1 MDLLRSLLVENSV
14 AQAIMV
20 LTSIC
25 ALGMTLGKIKI
36 GGVSLG
42 ISFVFFMGILAGHL
56 GLTIDANVLSFVQ
69 SFGLVLFVYALGL
82 QVGPG
87 FFSSFGRKSIKLNL
101 IGITIILLGTFLAIL
116 FSYITPVSL
125 INMVGVL
132 CGATTNTPALG
143 AAQQTL
149 SQMNIDQSSMALSC
163 VVAYPLGVLGVIFAI
178 AGMRRFVKEERL
190 EPIKKSSPRDT
201 YIATFIVSNEAIEG
215 KSIAEIAKTSDTNFV
230 ISRMWREGVIS
241 VPVSDTLLEK
251 GDRILVVTTKRDSKD
266 LIKLFGEEEKRD
278 WNSENINWNAPES
291 QLTSKIIL
299 VTKPAIN
306 GRRLGSLRL
315 RNIYG
320 VNVGLVYRSGIKLL
334 ATSDLV
340 LQMGD
345 RVVVVGSSE
354 AIKNVEK
361 IMGNAAQKLN
371 DPNLAPIFI
380 GIILGVILGSVPI
393 AIPGMAAPVKLGLAG
408 GPMIMG
414 MVIGTFGPRIH
425 MVIYST
431 RSANL
436 MLRELG
442 LYLFLAC
449 IGLDA
454 GGDFFN
460 IVIQPQGIVWVLL
473 GFAITFIP
481 IVIVGIISFWILKI
495 DFGTV
500 CGLICGSMANP
511 MALNYANDL
520 IPGDSPAIAYAT
532 VYPLGMF
539 LRVIIAQAVLI
550 LLL

>member
-393 AIPGMAAPVKLGLAG
+393 AIPGMTAPVKLGLAG

>member
-190 EPIKKSSPRDT
+190 EPPKKSSPRDT

-278 WNSENINWNAPES
+278 WNSENINWNAPDS

-354 AIKNVEK
+354 AIKSVEK

-380 GIILGVILGSVPI
+380 GIILGVILGSIPI
-393 AIPGMAAPVKLGLAG
+393 AIPGMTAPVKLGLAG

>member
-36 GGVSLG
+36 GGISLG

-56 GLTIDANVLSFVQ
+56 GLAIDTNVLSFVQ

-190 EPIKKSSPRDT
+190 EPPKKSSPRDT

-215 KSIAEIAKTSDTNFV
+215 KSIAEIAQISRINFV

-278 WNSENINWNAPES
+278 WNNENINWNAPDS

-299 VTKPAIN
+299 ITKPAIN

-354 AIKNVEK
+354 AIKSVEK

-380 GIILGVILGSVPI
+380 GIILGIILGSIPI

-442 LYLFLAC
+442 LSLFLAC

>member
-1 MDLLRSLLVENSV
+1 MDPLKSLFVENSV
-14 AQAIMV
+14 AQAILV
-20 LTSIC
+20 LTFIC
-25 ALGMTLGKIKI
+25 ALGMILGKIKI
-36 GGVSLG
+36 GGISLG
-42 ISFVFFMGILAGHL
+42 VSFIFFIGILAGHY
-56 GLTIDANVLSFVQ
+56 GLTINAEVLLFVQ

-87 FFSSFGRKSIKLNL
+87 FFSSFGRNSVKLNL
-101 IGITIILLGTFLAIL
+101 IGLTIIILGTFLTIL
-116 FSYITPVSL
+116 FSYVTPVSL

-149 SQMNIDQSSMALSC
+149 SQLNIDQSSMALSC
-163 VVAYPLGVLGVIFAI
+163 AVAYPLGVLGVIIAI
-178 AGMRRFVKEERL
+178 AGMRRFVGEDRL
-190 EPIKKSSPRDT
+190 EPTPKSSPQDT
-201 YIATFIVSNEAIEG
+201 YIATFVVSNEAIEG
-215 KSIAEIAKTSDTNFV
+215 KSIAEIARTSHTHFV
-230 ISRMWREGVIS
+230 ISRMWRKGVVSI
-241 VPVSDTLLEK
+241 PISDTLLEK
-251 GDRILVVTTKRDSKD
+251 GDRILVVTTKKD
-266 LIKLFGEEEKRD
+266 DCELIKLFGEEEKQD
-278 WNSENINWNAPES
+278 WNNENIDWNAIDS

-299 VTKPAIN
+299 ITKPAIN
-306 GRRLGSLRL
+306 GKKLGSLRL

-320 VNVGLVYRSGIKLL
+320 VNISRVYRSGIKLL

-345 RVVVVGSSE
+345 RVVVVGNKE
-354 AIKNVEK
+354 AIKNVEN
-361 IMGNAAQKLN
+361 ILGNAVHKLN
-371 DPNLAPIFI
+371 DPNLTPIFI
-380 GIILGVILGSVPI
+380 GIIFGIILGSIPI
-393 AIPGMAAPVKLGLAG
+393 IIPGMAAPVKLGLAG

-436 MLRELG
+436 MLRGLG
-442 LYLFLAC
+442 LSLFLAC

-454 GGDFFN
+454 GGDFFKT
-460 IVIQPQGIVWVLL
+460 VIQPQGIIWILL
-473 GFAITFIP
+473 GFVITFLP
-481 IVIVGIISFWILKI
+481 IVVAGIFSYWVLKI
-495 DFGTV
+495 DFGTI
-500 CGLICGSMANP
+500 CGMICGSMANP

-550 LLL
+550 LFL

>member
-36 GGVSLG
+36 GGISLG

-56 GLTIDANVLSFVQ
+56 GLAIDANVLSFVQ

-278 WNSENINWNAPES
+278 WNSENINWNAPDS

>member
-36 GGVSLG
+36 GGISLG

-56 GLTIDANVLSFVQ
+56 GLAIDTNVLSFVQ

-87 FFSSFGRKSIKLNL
+87 FFSSFGKKSIKLNL
-101 IGITIILLGTFLAIL
+101 IGLAIIILGTFLAIL

-190 EPIKKSSPRDT
+190 EPPKKSSPRDT

-278 WNSENINWNAPES
+278 WNSENINWNAPDS

-380 GIILGVILGSVPI
+380 GIILGVILGSIPI
-393 AIPGMAAPVKLGLAG
+393 AIPGMTAPVKLGLAG

-442 LYLFLAC
+442 LSLFLAC

-481 IVIVGIISFWILKI
+481 IVIIGIISFWILKI

>member
-380 GIILGVILGSVPI
+380 GIILGVILGSIPI

-442 LYLFLAC
+442 LSLFLAC

>member
-1 MDLLRSLLVENSV
+1 MDLLRSILVENSV

-36 GGVSLG
+36 GGISLG
-42 ISFVFFMGILAGHL
+42 ISFVFFMGILVGHL
-56 GLTIDANVLSFVQ
+56 GLAIDANVLSFVQ

-101 IGITIILLGTFLAIL
+101 IGLAIIILGTFLAIL

-230 ISRMWREGVIS
+230 ISRMWREGVVS

-278 WNSENINWNAPES
+278 WNSENINWNAP
-291 QLTSKIIL
+291 
-299 VTKPAIN
+299 
-306 GRRLGSLRL
+306 
-315 RNIYG
+315 
-320 VNVGLVYRSGIKLL
+320 
-334 ATSDLV
+334 D
-340 LQMGD
+340 
-345 RVVVVGSSE
+345 
-354 AIKNVEK
+354 
-361 IMGNAAQKLN
+361 
-371 DPNLAPIFI
+371 
-380 GIILGVILGSVPI
+380 
-393 AIPGMAAPVKLGLAG
+393 
-408 GPMIMG
+408 
-414 MVIGTFGPRIH
+414 
-425 MVIYST
+425 
-431 RSANL
+431 
-436 MLRELG
+436 
-442 LYLFLAC
+442 
-449 IGLDA
+449 
-454 GGDFFN
+454 
-460 IVIQPQGIVWVLL
+460 
-473 GFAITFIP
+473 
-481 IVIVGIISFWILKI
+481 
-495 DFGTV
+495 
-500 CGLICGSMANP
+500 
-511 MALNYANDL
+511 
-520 IPGDSPAIAYAT
+520 
-532 VYPLGMF
+532 
-539 LRVIIAQAVLI
+539 
-550 LLL
+550 

>member
-36 GGVSLG
+36 GGISLG

-56 GLTIDANVLSFVQ
+56 GLAIDTNVLSFVQ

-190 EPIKKSSPRDT
+190 EPPKKSSPRDT

-278 WNSENINWNAPES
+278 WNNENINWNAPDS

-299 VTKPAIN
+299 ITKPAIN

-354 AIKNVEK
+354 AIKSVEK

-380 GIILGVILGSVPI
+380 GIILGIILGSIPI

-442 LYLFLAC
+442 LSLFLAC

>member
-36 GGVSLG
+36 GGISLG

-56 GLTIDANVLSFVQ
+56 GLAIDANVLSFVQ

-101 IGITIILLGTFLAIL
+101 IGLAIIILGTFLAIL

-190 EPIKKSSPRDT
+190 EPPKKSSPRDT

-278 WNSENINWNAPES
+278 WNSENINWNAPDS

-354 AIKNVEK
+354 AIKSVEK

-380 GIILGVILGSVPI
+380 GIILGVILGSIPI

-442 LYLFLAC
+442 LSLFLAC

>member
-36 GGVSLG
+36 GGISLG

-101 IGITIILLGTFLAIL
+101 IGLAIIILGTFLAIL

-190 EPIKKSSPRDT
+190 EPPKKSSPRDT

-278 WNSENINWNAPES
+278 WNSENINWNAPDS

-354 AIKNVEK
+354 AIKSVEK

-380 GIILGVILGSVPI
+380 GIILGVILGSIPI

-442 LYLFLAC
+442 LSLFLAC

>member
-25 ALGMTLGKIKI
+25 ALGMTLGKIKF
-36 GGVSLG
+36 GGISLG

-56 GLTIDANVLSFVQ
+56 GLAIDTNVLSFVQ

-101 IGITIILLGTFLAIL
+101 IGLAIIILGTFLAIL

-190 EPIKKSSPRDT
+190 EPPKKSSPRDT

-278 WNSENINWNAPES
+278 WNSENINWNAPDS

-380 GIILGVILGSVPI
+380 GIILGVILGSIPI
-393 AIPGMAAPVKLGLAG
+393 AIPGMTAPVKLGLAG

-442 LYLFLAC
+442 LSLFLAC

-481 IVIVGIISFWILKI
+481 IVIIGIISFWILKI

>member
-442 LYLFLAC
+442 LSLFLAC

>member
-36 GGVSLG
+36 GGISLG

-278 WNSENINWNAPES
+278 WNNENINWNAPDS

-299 VTKPAIN
+299 ITKPAIN

-354 AIKNVEK
+354 AIKSVEK

-380 GIILGVILGSVPI
+380 GIILGIILGSIPI

-442 LYLFLAC
+442 LSLFLAC